1 MFRKMTTAAFIVAAS
16 VGAVNSQTQPQ
27 AQPVAT
33 PDVNIQTLLN
43 SGFTIVAMQYLNQSM
58 VFTLQRH
65 TVAYVCDTTL
75 NGETKICIRLK

>member
-1 MFRKMTTAAFIVAAS
+1 MFRKIATAAFILAAS
-16 VGAVNSQTQPQ
+16 CSAAMSQTQP
-27 AQPVAT
+27 AAT
-33 PDVNIQTLLN
+33 QEVNVQSLLN
-43 SGFTIVAMQYLNQSM
+43 NGFTIVAMQYLNQSM

>member
-1 MFRKMTTAAFIVAAS
+1 MIRKIGFAALIIAAATG
-16 VGAVNSQTQPQ
+16 GARTQSQTEAPEINVQS
-27 AQPVAT
+27 
-33 PDVNIQTLLN
+33 LLN

-65 TVAYVCDTTL
+65 TIAYVCDTTL

>member
-1 MFRKMTTAAFIVAAS
+1 MIKKTVIAALIIAAAA
-16 VGAVNSQTQPQ
+16 GAIKAQSQTEAPEINLQS
-27 AQPVAT
+27 
-33 PDVNIQTLLN
+33 LLN
-43 SGFTIVAMQYLNQSM
+43 SGFTIVAMQYLSQSM

>member
-1 MFRKMTTAAFIVAAS
+1 MFRKIAVAAFFLAVS
-16 VGAVNSQTQPQ
+16 VGVAKSQT
-27 AQPVAT
+27 QPVAT
-33 PDVNIQTLLN
+33 PDLNIQSLLN

>member
-1 MFRKMTTAAFIVAAS
+1 MIRKIVIAALIIAAAA
-16 VGAVNSQTQPQ
+16 GATKAQSQTEAPEINLQS
-27 AQPVAT
+27 
-33 PDVNIQTLLN
+33 LLN